1 MPTYPNLIYCQKYVY
16 RIQNEH
22 FIVPLCRKNDCQ
34 DDDCTPLGTELFPT
48 PHDNTTDFLPGSVTI
63 NDNTTGDLE
72 AEAKHAR
79 DNGHLNIFLII
90 GIGAGILVA
99 LMILAVALYKF
110 RSRDE
115 GSYRVDES
123 QNFAY
128 LEAKKQQSNGTA
140 VNNMGNGKTSGK
152 KRDVKEWYV

>member
-1 MPTYPNLIYCQKYVY
+1 
-16 RIQNEH
+16 
-22 FIVPLCRKNDCQ
+22 
-34 DDDCTPLGTELFPT
+34 
-48 PHDNTTDFLPGSVTI
+48 
-63 NDNTTGDLE
+63 
-72 AEAKHAR
+72 
-79 DNGHLNIFLII
+79 LNIFLII

-110 RSRDE
+110 RSREE

-128 LEAKKQQSNGTA
+128 MEAKKQQNNGTA
-140 VNNMGNGKTSGK
+140 VNNVGNGKSNGK

>member
-1 MPTYPNLIYCQKYVY
+1 M
-16 RIQNEH
+16 
-22 FIVPLCRKNDCQ
+22 
-34 DDDCTPLGTELFPT
+34 
-48 PHDNTTDFLPGSVTI
+48 
-63 NDNTTGDLE
+63 
-72 AEAKHAR
+72 
-79 DNGHLNIFLII
+79 NIFLII

-110 RSRDE
+110 RSREE

-128 LEAKKQQSNGTA
+128 MEAKKQQNNGTA
-140 VNNMGNGKTSGK
+140 VNNVGNGKSNGK

>member
-1 MPTYPNLIYCQKYVY
+1 MSIYVNYNVCRDPPNCDDK
-16 RIQNEH
+16 
-22 FIVPLCRKNDCQ
+22 DCG
-34 DDDCTPLGTELFPT
+34 PSRTELLPT
-48 PHDNTTDFLPGSVTI
+48 PHDNTTRLFSGLVTLPDDATDV
-63 NDNTTGDLE
+63 E
-72 AEAKHAR
+72 PEAKKAR
-79 DNGHLNIFLII
+79 ENGHLNIFLII

-110 RSRDE
+110 RSREE

-128 LEAKKQQSNGTA
+128 LEAKKQQSNGSA
-140 VNNMGNGKTSGK
+140 VNNVGNGKASGK